1 MFLDYF
7 ALFLLIFV
15 VIAIFYGI
23 IAIHDIPHEIAK
35 KRNHPHEDAIG
46 VAGWVSLFTLHLI
59 WPLLW
64 IWSMLYRPD
73 RGWGL
78 QNSSAP
84 SSDQSEAIQ
93 QLRNEIEKLNREV
106 TSLRDTKNDQHN
118 TSL

>member
-7 ALFLLIFV
+7 ALGLLVLV
-15 VIAIFYGI
+15 VGILFYGL

-46 VAGWVSLFTLHLI
+46 VAGWISLFTLHVI

-73 RGWGL
+73 RGWGINHPPT
-78 QNSSAP
+78 QPQA
-84 SSDQSEAIQ
+84 DGIRE
-93 QLRNEIEKLNREV
+93 LRDEVTLLRREV
-106 TSLRDTKNDQHN
+106 DELRSSRSKQ
-118 TSL
+118 